1 MRKLLALLLM
11 LSGVSAQAQVTW
23 GDEGFRLMEQSFRIV
38 GYPVTI
44 AGIRSEVAKMDAN
57 SFKPNGKEECLRL
70 NLYYD
75 YSRLGKRFDPI
86 EGDYIV
92 TVDLAWGNAP
102 TGIVHPKTGKYL
114 VSMSYVVPQDL
125 VPTYQFYRPT
135 EKQRKNMSEEDRK
148 SARDGVIFMQK
159 VTTATK
165 SKLSKRRKASGL

>member
-1 MRKLLALLLM
+1 MRKLLVLLLM
-11 LSGVSAQAQVTW
+11 LSGAATQAQVTW
-23 GDEGFRLMEQSFRIV
+23 GDEGRKMMEQSFRIV
-38 GYPVTI
+38 GKQVTPEAI
-44 AGIRSEVAKMDAN
+44 QSEIIKMDAN
-57 SFKPNGKEECLRL
+57 SFKPNGKDECLRL

-102 TGIVHPKTGKYL
+102 TGIVHPKTKKYL

-135 EKQRKNMSEEDRK
+135 EKQRKKLSEEDRK
-148 SARDGVIFMQK
+148 LARDGVIFMQK
-159 VTTATK
+159 VTAATK
-165 SKLSKRRKASGL
+165 SKLSKRRKEQK